1 MMKIFKYK
9 ATLCYIAFVVLI
21 NIFYVHMP
29 YWSIAGSPFSTGDM
43 IVGAIYIF
51 RDFAQREIKHKVL
64 LAMFVA
70 GIISYFLA
78 SPAMAIASI
87 CAFTVAELM
96 DWSIFTFTKKTL
108 SKRLLLSAAIS
119 APIDSI
125 VFMAIYKP
133 LTLLNVVMLSASKI
147 LGVFIIWYV
156 WRYREKKRELVYA
169 DANVVL

>member
-1 MMKIFKYK
+1 M
-9 ATLCYIAFVVLI
+9 AFVVLI
-21 NIFYVHMP
+21 NVIYIHMP
-29 YWSIAGSPFSTGDM
+29 YWNIAGSPFSTGDM

-64 LAMFVA
+64 IAMLIA

-87 CAFTVAELM
+87 CAFTVAELT
-96 DWSIFTFTKKTL
+96 DWSIFTLTKKTL

-119 APIDSI
+119 APIDSV
-125 VFMAIYKP
+125 VFMAIYHP
-133 LTLLNVVMLSASKI
+133 LTWPNVLVLSASKI
-147 LGVFIIWYV
+147 FGVFIIWYI
-156 WRYREKKRELVYA
+156 WRHREKKRELIYA